1 MRKRLPG
8 HSAVLYCRIPGS
20 LAFSDKET
28 VLCALRRAACCLLV
42 LLSFGSLKLYAQ
54 FNSGIEGTVTDP
66 SGAAVPNATLT
77 LQSLDTGSTQ
87 TATSSGAGY
96 YRFNALA
103 AAAFKLTVSAN
114 GFKTYVQENIQL
126 QVANITTINIAL
138 PVGEVKTEVR
148 VNDVPPP
155 IQTAEADV
163 SSLISKED
171 VHELPL
177 VGRNF
182 YTLVVLTPGVTG
194 LPSGGGQA
202 YAQAS
207 ADIFNGEYGVN
218 MNANGLRAEQ
228 NEFSVDGVSVTSMV
242 RGGVANMNPS
252 ADSIQE
258 LRVSVNTYSAEYGGA
273 GAHVEAITKSGS
285 NKFHG
290 NADWFFTDQVL
301 QAKNEFQSSVP
312 DFSRNEYAGALG
324 GPIYRDRT
332 FFFGSVDVLR
342 SSVAFASPDTV
353 PTTDFINYMSANLPN
368 NVSTHILTTYPAA
381 VKNFTSTQT
390 AGAIAGVD
398 CSTLASPSTP
408 IQTAAGAVPCNL
420 NVLGTGILNATTPRN
435 GLQWGLRGDHVF
447 NQSKDRFD
455 VSLYRTSV
463 SQVFGSPSAYNP
475 IFTNTEPEYTLNA
488 HIDETHAFSAS
499 LLNDFLASYVRLN
512 GLIPCTQCSI
522 PEIDIVDASP
532 LGNVGNVGFI
542 QNNFEYRDNLT
553 WSHRAHNFKF
563 GGNWLKL
570 QSNFNPI
577 ANDTRPTFTF
587 TDPFAFAADAPIT
600 ETGFTFNP
608 VTGSE
613 NIPTVAER
621 QSIVGAYA
629 QDGWKIKPNLT
640 LNLGLRWES
649 FGKVTEATEV
659 TNVIFQGGDT
669 FAQQVANLKVNV
681 VPSILTQLRYG
692 NFGPRISL
700 AWDPWHDGKTSFRAG
715 FGKFFDPYTA
725 QVYGG
730 SHFNPPIA
738 ASGVASTQ
746 QAGPQP
752 LFAIGT
758 SDTFPYNIP
767 YPTGIQLGLNS
778 HNGLLNSR
786 VAITGTD
793 PHLPTAYS
801 ENWFL
806 GFQRSLSRDWVI
818 QADYIGSEGH
828 HLYELYDVNRF
839 AGDLIQNLGTLTRYN
854 PYFSSISYAQ
864 GNLNSFY
871 SGSDFSIKG
880 TAAHGVTT
888 QVAYTFG
895 KAIDVQ
901 SSFSEGDVVN
911 AANPNAQRGR
921 SDFDARQKLGASIVW
936 QIPGLNTGSEFLNK
950 GVNGWQLSSVVILQ
964 SGTPVSVYCSTPF
977 EPVFN
982 TANTAVI
989 GNTGCDYNADGFD
1002 YDYPNTPSFGNKRH
1016 ADRREFFAGIF
1027 KKSDFPT
1034 PALGS
1039 EGNLGRNTFEGPG
1052 YANTDFTLARHFGLG
1067 WFSGD
1072 KADIEFRAEAF
1083 NLFNRVN
1090 YSAMSTDL
1098 ASATFGTATA
1108 TYGARDFQFGARL
1121 SF

>member
-1 MRKRLPG
+1 MKQQRLD
-8 HSAVLYCRIPGS
+8 
-20 LAFSDKET
+20 F
-28 VLCALRRAACCLLV
+28 LRWLGCLLV
-42 LLSFGSLKLYAQ
+42 LLTSGTLSLHAQ
-54 FNSGIEGTVTDP
+54 FNSGIEGTVKDP
-66 SGAAVPNATLT
+66 TGAAVANASVT
-77 LQSLDTGSTQ
+77 LQSLDTGSIQ
-87 TATSSGAGY
+87 TIRSSEAGY
-96 YRFNALA
+96 YRFNSLA
-103 AAAFKLTVSAN
+103 AAAFKLTVLAS
-114 GFKTYVQENIQL
+114 GFQTLVQEGIQL
-126 QVANITTINIAL
+126 QVANVTTINIVL
-138 PVGEVKTEVR
+138 PIGTTKSEITVS
-148 VNDVPPP
+148 DVPPP

-163 SSLISKED
+163 SSLISKDD

-252 ADSIQE
+252 ADSVQE

-273 GAHVEAITKSGS
+273 GAHVEAITKSGT

-290 NADWFFTDQVL
+290 NADWFTTNNNL

-312 DFSRNEYAGALG
+312 NFSRNEYAGAFG
-324 GPIYRDRT
+324 GPIRKDKT

-342 SSVAFASPDTV
+342 SNVAFASPDTV
-353 PTTDFINYMSANLPN
+353 PTPDFISFMNTNLHT
-368 NVSTHILTTYPAA
+368 NVSTQILTTYPAA

-390 AGAIAGVD
+390 AGSIARVD
-398 CSTLASPSTP
+398 CSTLASPASP
-408 IQTAAGAVPCNL
+408 IQTAAGPVPCDL
-420 NVLGTGILNATTPRN
+420 DVLGTGILNATTPRN
-435 GLQWGLRGDHVF
+435 GLQWGLRGDQVF
-447 NQSKDRFD
+447 NQSRDRFD

-475 IFTNTEPEYTLNA
+475 IFTNTEPESTLNA
-488 HIDETHAFSAS
+488 HINETHMFSPS
-499 LLNDFLASYVRLN
+499 LLNDFVASYVRLN
-512 GLIPCTQCSI
+512 GLIPCTQCNI
-522 PEIDIVDASP
+522 PQITIVGASP
-532 LGNVGNVGFI
+532 LGNVGPVAFI
-542 QNNFEYRDNLT
+542 QNNFEYRDNLN
-553 WSHRAHNFKF
+553 WSHGAHNIKF
-563 GGNWLKL
+563 GANWLKL

-577 ANDTRPTFTF
+577 GNNTRPVFAF
-587 TDPFAFAADAPIT
+587 TDPFAFAADAPST
-600 ETGFTFNP
+600 ETCFNFNP
-608 VTGSE
+608 ITGSE
-613 NIPTVAER
+613 SVPAVAER
-621 QSIVGAYA
+621 QPMVGAYV
-629 QDGWKIKPNLT
+629 QDGWKVKSNLT

-659 TNVIFQGGDT
+659 TNIIFQGGST
-669 FAQQVANLKVNV
+669 FPQQIANAKVDI
-681 VPSILTQLRYG
+681 VPSILTKLRYG
-692 NFGPRISL
+692 NFGPRLSV
-700 AWDPWHDGKTSFRAG
+700 AWDPWRNGKTSFRAG

-730 SHFNPPIA
+730 SHFNPPIN

-752 LFAIGT
+752 LFAIGR
-758 SDTFPYNIP
+758 SPTFPYGIP

-806 GFQRSLSRDWVI
+806 GFQRSLGRDWVL
-818 QADYIGSEGH
+818 QGDYIGSEGH

-839 AGDLIQNLGTLTRYN
+839 DGDLIQNLGVLTRYN
-854 PYFSSISYAQ
+854 PYFASISYAQ

-871 SGSDFSIKG
+871 TGSDVSIKG
-880 TAAHGVTT
+880 TAVHGVNV
-888 QVAYTFG
+888 QVAYTLG
-895 KAIDVQ
+895 KAIDEQ
-901 SSFSEGDVVN
+901 SSFSEGDVVD
-911 AANPNAQRGR
+911 AANPKAQRAR
-921 SDFDARQKLGASIVW
+921 ADFDARQKIAASVVW
-936 QIPGLNTGSEFLNK
+936 QIPGLNNGSELIK
-950 GVNGWQLSSVVILQ
+950 KALGGWQLSSVIILQ

-977 EPVFN
+977 EPTFN
-982 TANTAVI
+982 ASKTQVI
-989 GNTGCDYNADGFD
+989 GNTGCDYNADGFN

-1016 ADRREFFAGIF
+1016 ADRGAFFTGIF
-1027 KKSDFPT
+1027 QKSDFST
-1034 PALGS
+1034 PALGQ

-1052 YANTDFTLARHFGLG
+1052 FANTDLTFARHFAVN
-1067 WFSGD
+1067 WFSAD
-1072 KADIEFRAEAF
+1072 KADLEFRAEAF
-1083 NLFNRVN
+1083 NVFNRVN

-1098 ASATFGTATA
+1098 ASATFGKATA